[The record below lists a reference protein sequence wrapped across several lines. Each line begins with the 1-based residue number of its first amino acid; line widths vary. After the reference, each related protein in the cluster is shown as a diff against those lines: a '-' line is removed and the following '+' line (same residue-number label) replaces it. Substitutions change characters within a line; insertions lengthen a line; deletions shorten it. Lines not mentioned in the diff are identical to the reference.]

1 MSEEE
6 LREYCKN
13 ASLEISN
20 MQHTIDKY
28 KKEIDKLTAESTE
41 WEERTYCWQDRA
53 ENLQIVLDK
62 IKELDI
68 NDDDLKDVIFLKEN
82 ELSPQDKL
90 RKIKELLEEIE

>member
-1 MSEEE
+1 
-6 LREYCKN
+6 
-13 ASLEISN
+13 

-90 RKIKELLEEIE
+90 RKIKELWEEIE

>member
-1 MSEEE
+1 
-6 LREYCKN
+6 
-13 ASLEISN
+13 